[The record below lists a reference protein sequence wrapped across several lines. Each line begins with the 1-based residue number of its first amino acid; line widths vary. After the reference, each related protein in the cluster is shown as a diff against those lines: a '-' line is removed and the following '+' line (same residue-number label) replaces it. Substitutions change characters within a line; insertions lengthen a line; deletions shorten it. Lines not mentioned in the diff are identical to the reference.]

1 VTRIA
6 VVTGAA
12 GGLGRAFTDR
22 LLADGLTVVGV
33 DIDGAALQ
41 AMAADR
47 PSFVAEAADL
57 TDPEAIADL
66 FARLPGPA

>member
-1 VTRIA
+1 MTTRIA

-12 GGLGRAFTDR
+12 GGLGRAFVDR

-33 DIDGAALQ
+33 DIDGAALL

-47 PSFVAEAADL
+47 VGFVAEAVDL
-57 TDPEAIADL
+57 VVSRKWWKFEGGVIS
-66 FARLPGPA
+66 G